1 MNSIEINELRNKL
14 IEKAKEELINNPNC
28 IQVTLFE
35 TTSGKTMPFFLYDLK
50 EEENEEK
57 FFKELKDSN
66 KCKINHVLAM
76 WRDNTIDIPKR
87 SILQKIYKLDEDN
100 ANTCVL
106 MLSDNGICGFRL
118 AKLL

>member
-1 MNSIEINELRNKL
+1 
-14 IEKAKEELINNPNC
+14 
-28 IQVTLFE
+28 
-35 TTSGKTMPFFLYDLK
+35 
-50 EEENEEK
+50 
-57 FFKELKDSN
+57 
-66 KCKINHVLAM
+66 M

-106 MLSDNGICGFRL
+106 MLSDNGVCVFRL